1 MLHYI
6 IIIINNNLLHLYT
19 TSLGTQSALHS
30 KAGISSS
37 TTNVQHLPGWC
48 NGSHVAPERTPH
60 NSLLVERRQSDEA
73 NQCMWMIRKSWWSEA
88 NGEIWPGCRG
98 YTPTLFRKERLLMT
112 PESRDLALKSHLKE
126 GAFLQYFAPITILTH
141 TDHRVSTPC
150 WPR

>member
-6 IIIINNNLLHLYT
+6 IIIINNLLHLYT

-37 TTNVQHLPGWC
+37 TTNVQHPPGWC
-48 NGSHVAPERTPH
+48 NGSNVAPERPPH

-98 YTPTLFRKERLLMT
+98 NTTTLFRKERLLMT
-112 PESRDLALKSHLKE
+112 SESQDLALKSHLKE
-126 GAFLQYFAPITILTH
+126 GAFLQYFAPIIILTH